1 MVMFGS
7 ISYFLAHPQIAQRK
21 SNMRAIFGLFANTY
35 PKKNI
40 PLKVC
45 YLGLFCVGP
54 INSLTLSF
62 EKVVAQ
68 WLKRCLSQ
76 IALGFKH
83 MKSYFIEGLFF

>member
-1 MVMFGS
+1 
-7 ISYFLAHPQIAQRK
+7 
-21 SNMRAIFGLFANTY
+21 MRAIFGYLQIAY
-35 PKKNI
+35 PKKYP

-45 YLGLFCVGP
+45 YLGLFYVGL
-54 INSLTLSF
+54 INSPTLSF

-83 MKSYFIEGLFF
+83 MKSYFIEGLFS